1 MKLYNQCF
9 CCECFISL
17 PPNEDA
23 FRAVPEGMVDVPPPA
38 FPDSAVVVT

>member
-1 MKLYNQCF
+1 MKMYNQCF

-23 FRAVPEGMVDVPPPA
+23 FRTVPESMVDVPPPA